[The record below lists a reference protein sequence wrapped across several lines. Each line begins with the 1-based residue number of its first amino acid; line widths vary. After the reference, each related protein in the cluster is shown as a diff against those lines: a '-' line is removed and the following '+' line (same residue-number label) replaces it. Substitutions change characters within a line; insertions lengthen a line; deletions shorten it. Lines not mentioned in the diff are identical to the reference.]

1 MKKYNKVF
9 KNRQILTSEEMND
22 IIDVINDMIGQFNE
36 VNSED
41 RYFKLYASQ
50 ETIETN
56 VTTNVVVSIK
66 ELEGAGDIRN
76 IKIYWDRDGFDQ
88 ALNDYAET
96 SITVSISGTTTF
108 RATLAVPEVNNLVTR
123 SLVINAVSPT
133 YIGSGETQED
143 VVMANGQVTSRAQK
157 FNFLSEVSGE
167 IKVNIYSGNDL
178 YFFVPSGVDFDTE
191 EIYLDSIK
199 FPLVALTPRIINGID
214 YRVFKSSGGESEETK
229 NGFAMD
235 MDITLTIL

>member
-56 VTTNVVVSIK
+56 VTTNVTVSIK

-76 IKIYWDRDGFDQ
+76 IKIYWDRDGFEQ
-88 ALNDYAET
+88 ALNDYSET
-96 SITVSISGTTTF
+96 SINVSISGTTTF
-108 RATLAVPEVNNLVTR
+108 RATLAVPEVNNLVTK

-133 YIGSGETQED
+133 YIGSGEKQED
-143 VVMANGQVTSRAQK
+143 VVDGSEVQSRAQK
-157 FNFLSEVSGE
+157 FNFLNKVSGE
-167 IKVNIYSGNDL
+167 INVDIYPNNDL

-199 FPLVALTPRIINGID
+199 FPVIALTPRVINGID
-214 YRVFKSSGGESEETK
+214 YRVFRSSGGETEETK
-229 NGFAMD
+229 NGFVDHMS
-235 MDITLTIL
+235 ITLTIL

>member
-56 VTTNVVVSIK
+56 VTTNVTVSIK

-76 IKIYWDRDGFDQ
+76 IKIYWDRDGFEQ
-88 ALNDYAET
+88 ALNDYSET
-96 SITVSISGTTTF
+96 SINVSISGTTTF
-108 RATLAVPEVNNLVTR
+108 RATLAVPEVNNLVTK

-133 YIGSGETQED
+133 YIGSGEKEKD
-143 VVMANGQVTSRAQK
+143 VVDGNEVQSRAQK
-157 FNFLSEVSGE
+157 FNFLNKVSGE
-167 IKVNIYSGNDL
+167 INVDIYPDNDL

-199 FPLVALTPRIINGID
+199 FPVIALTPRVINGID
-214 YRVFKSSGGESEETK
+214 YRVFRSSGGETEETK
-229 NGFAMD
+229 NGFVDHMS
-235 MDITLTIL
+235 ITLTIL

>member
-96 SITVSISGTTTF
+96 SITVSI
-108 RATLAVPEVNNLVTR
+108 
-123 SLVINAVSPT
+123 
-133 YIGSGETQED
+133 
-143 VVMANGQVTSRAQK
+143 
-157 FNFLSEVSGE
+157 
-167 IKVNIYSGNDL
+167 
-178 YFFVPSGVDFDTE
+178 
-191 EIYLDSIK
+191 
-199 FPLVALTPRIINGID
+199 
-214 YRVFKSSGGESEETK
+214 
-229 NGFAMD
+229 
-235 MDITLTIL
+235 

>member
-22 IIDVINDMIGQFNE
+22 IIDVINDIIGQFNE
-36 VNSED
+36 ANSD
-41 RYFKLYASQ
+41 DKYFKLYASQ

-56 VTTNVVVSIK
+56 VSTNVVIGVK
-66 ELEGAGDIRN
+66 ELEGAGDIRSV
-76 IKIYWDRDGFDQ
+76 KIYWDRDGFEQ

-96 SITVSISGTTTF
+96 SVTVTISGTTTF
-108 RATLAVPEVNNLVTR
+108 RATLAVAEVNNLVTK

-157 FNFLSEVSGE
+157 FNYLDKVTGEVH
-167 IKVNIYSGNDL
+167 VNIYKGEDL
-178 YFFVPSGVDFDTE
+178 YFFVPSGVNFDID
-191 EIYLDSIK
+191 EIYLDSIV
-199 FPLVALTPRIINGID
+199 FPVVALTPRIINGID
-214 YRVFKSSGGESEETK
+214 YRVFRSAGGECEDTK
-229 NGFAMD
+229 NGFAED